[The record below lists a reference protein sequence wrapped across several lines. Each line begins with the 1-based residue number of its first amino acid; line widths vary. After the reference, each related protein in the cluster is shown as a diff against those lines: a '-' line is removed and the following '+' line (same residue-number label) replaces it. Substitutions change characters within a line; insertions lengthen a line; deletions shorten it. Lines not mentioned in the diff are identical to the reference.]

1 MKRMIAFALAVML
14 AFGMT
19 ACGDNTSSGTQS
31 ASSASAPGASP
42 LIPDGPAPEINLITG
57 EALAEG
63 LAAGDRPVAVMVNN
77 AQAALPQR
85 GIGSADAVFEMVT
98 EGGITRL
105 LALYADKDTV
115 PQVGPVRSARD
126 QHLQC
131 AMPLNSVIVHI
142 GTSIYAENLLNQ
154 YQYSTINGMYLGSTS
169 FVFDEARSA
178 AGYANE
184 HCWYTDAALIAAGM
198 EKLGLS
204 GTGAS
209 QALFDFV
216 AHDAQPVVPAQG
228 DAAPPANARGADP
241 VLCINNGK
249 ELKPVK
255 RMIAFAL
262 AVMLAFGMTA
272 CGDNTSSGT
281 QSASSASAPGASPLI
296 PDGPAP
302 EINLI
307 TGEALA
313 EGLAAGDRPVAVMVN
328 NAQAALPQRGI
339 GSADAVFEMVTE
351 GGITRL
357 LALYADKD
365 TVPQVGPVRS
375 ARDQHLQCAM
385 PLNSVIVHI
394 GTSIYAENLLNQYQ
408 YSTINGMY
416 LGSTSFVFDEARS
429 AAGYANEHCW
439 YTDAALIAA
448 GMEKLGLSGTG
459 ASQAL
464 FDFVAHDAQP
474 VVPAQGDAA
483 DVAFSFSDSGAV
495 TLTYD
500 AAAAKYLKTAYGAPQ
515 VDESTGAQL
524 AFDNVLVLFT
534 DIKLKNPDDP
544 NNLVTDFAMS
554 SGTGYYCYGGK
565 FRAVTWEK
573 GNPEDPLRLKDENGA
588 ALQVNVGKSYVAI
601 VGKDREG
608 TLLFGGVS
616 PTGVIGGEG
625 ASSDAQSGAAASA
638 EPEL

>member
-1 MKRMIAFALAVML
+1 MKISRRSVLRYSGLTAALLALAGCSASPGSAILGGDLPDWMKSL
-14 AFGMT
+14 F
-19 ACGDNTSSGTQS
+19 CGSAASSSASSEAAASS
-31 ASSASAPGASP
+31 ASSAGEAAASSAASSEAASSAFSLLPAYDADP
-42 LIPDGPAPEINLITG
+42 LTG
-57 EALAEG
+57 EARKSTG
-63 LAAGDRPVAVMVNN
+63 RMVGVMVNN
-77 AQAALPQR
+77 IANSQR
-85 GIGSADAVFEMVT
+85 
-98 EGGITRL
+98 
-105 LALYADKDTV
+105 
-115 PQVGPVRSARD
+115 Q
-126 QHLQC
+126 
-131 AMPLNSVIVHI
+131 
-142 GTSIYAENLLNQ
+142 
-154 YQYSTINGMYLGSTS
+154 
-169 FVFDEARSA
+169 
-178 AGYANE
+178 
-184 HCWYTDAALIAAGM
+184 
-198 EKLGLS
+198 
-204 GTGAS
+204 
-209 QALFDFV
+209 
-216 AHDAQPVVPAQG
+216 
-228 DAAPPANARGADP
+228 NAR
-241 VLCINNGK
+241 
-249 ELKPVK
+249 
-255 RMIAFAL
+255 
-262 AVMLAFGMTA
+262 
-272 CGDNTSSGT
+272 
-281 QSASSASAPGASPLI
+281 
-296 PDGPAP
+296 
-302 EINLI
+302 
-307 TGEALA
+307 
-313 EGLAAGDRPVAVMVN
+313 
-328 NAQAALPQRGI
+328 PQRGI

>member
-1 MKRMIAFALAVML
+1 MKISRRSVLHI
-14 AFGMT
+14 
-19 ACGDNTSSGTQS
+19 S
-31 ASSASAPGASP
+31 
-42 LIPDGPAPEINLITG
+42 
-57 EALAEG
+57 G
-63 LAAGDRPVAVMVNN
+63 LAAAALALTGCSAAGSAALGGKLPGLLKGLAKKGETAASSEAASDMAVTPPPEGEQLDPAFGVMPEYDADILTGAERSTNSRPVAVMVNN
-77 AQAALPQR
+77 IANSQR
-85 GIGSADAVFEMVT
+85 
-98 EGGITRL
+98 
-105 LALYADKDTV
+105 
-115 PQVGPVRSARD
+115 Q
-126 QHLQC
+126 
-131 AMPLNSVIVHI
+131 
-142 GTSIYAENLLNQ
+142 
-154 YQYSTINGMYLGSTS
+154 
-169 FVFDEARSA
+169 
-178 AGYANE
+178 
-184 HCWYTDAALIAAGM
+184 
-198 EKLGLS
+198 
-204 GTGAS
+204 
-209 QALFDFV
+209 
-216 AHDAQPVVPAQG
+216 
-228 DAAPPANARGADP
+228 NAR
-241 VLCINNGK
+241 
-249 ELKPVK
+249 
-255 RMIAFAL
+255 
-262 AVMLAFGMTA
+262 
-272 CGDNTSSGT
+272 
-281 QSASSASAPGASPLI
+281 
-296 PDGPAP
+296 
-302 EINLI
+302 
-307 TGEALA
+307 
-313 EGLAAGDRPVAVMVN
+313 
-328 NAQAALPQRGI
+328 PQRGI

>member
-1 MKRMIAFALAVML
+1 M
-14 AFGMT
+14 
-19 ACGDNTSSGTQS
+19 
-31 ASSASAPGASP
+31 
-42 LIPDGPAPEINLITG
+42 
-57 EALAEG
+57 
-63 LAAGDRPVAVMVNN
+63 
-77 AQAALPQR
+77 
-85 GIGSADAVFEMVT
+85 
-98 EGGITRL
+98 
-105 LALYADKDTV
+105 
-115 PQVGPVRSARD
+115 
-126 QHLQC
+126 
-131 AMPLNSVIVHI
+131 
-142 GTSIYAENLLNQ
+142 
-154 YQYSTINGMYLGSTS
+154 
-169 FVFDEARSA
+169 
-178 AGYANE
+178 
-184 HCWYTDAALIAAGM
+184 
-198 EKLGLS
+198 
-204 GTGAS
+204 
-209 QALFDFV
+209 
-216 AHDAQPVVPAQG
+216 
-228 DAAPPANARGADP
+228 
-241 VLCINNGK
+241 
-249 ELKPVK
+249 K

-565 FRAVTWEK
+565 FRAVTWE
-573 GNPEDPLRLKDENGA
+573 
-588 ALQVNVGKSYVAI
+588 
-601 VGKDREG
+601 
-608 TLLFGGVS
+608 
-616 PTGVIGGEG
+616 
-625 ASSDAQSGAAASA
+625 
-638 EPEL
+638 